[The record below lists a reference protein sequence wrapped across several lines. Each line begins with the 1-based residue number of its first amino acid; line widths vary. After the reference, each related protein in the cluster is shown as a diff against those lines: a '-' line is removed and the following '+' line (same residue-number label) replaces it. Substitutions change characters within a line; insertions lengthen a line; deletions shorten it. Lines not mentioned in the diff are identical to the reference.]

1 MNIAIVFIY
10 LVAAIVLFFILN
22 YFDKAEKENNLIHA
36 IIPIVYE
43 ILIAGLFTNSSLI
56 DINKSLYWII
66 IFELVI
72 RLYYVKNILR
82 RDELVNTSF
91 YLQIYGIAIVGCY
104 LVNQYFISQVSS
116 VFPTAE
122 EMRVGIWLLI
132 ILFLY
137 FVVKK
142 HIHIQ
147 YKEQVST
154 VGKRKQE
161 YIVVQYTRFKN
172 AYHKEIKLKEKGLY
186 AIFYAIMIYENYKR
200 PFLFRKIDH
209 IFYRFT
215 GKEKKQGIMQILSQS
230 EIDDKTSIKLAA
242 KKLEK
247 ANADIPKKSKKIDVQ
262 GILTA
267 YYEEEKI
274 AVQVLEIY
282 EKIIEF
288 NEL

>member
-1 MNIAIVFIY
+1 MNIAIIFIY

-22 YFDKAEKENNLIHA
+22 YFDKAEHENNLIHA

-43 ILIAGLFTNSSLI
+43 IIIAGLLTNSSLSNI
-56 DINKSLYWII
+56 KENLYWII

-72 RLYYVKNILR
+72 RLYYVKSILR
-82 RDELVNTSF
+82 RDDLVNTSF
-91 YLQIYGIAIVGCY
+91 YLQIYGISIVGCY
-104 LVNQYFISQVSS
+104 LVDQYFISQVSS

-172 AYHKEIKLKEKGLY
+172 LYHKEIKLKEKNLY
-186 AIFYAIMIYENYKR
+186 PVFYAMMIYENYKR
-200 PFLFRKIDH
+200 PSMFRKIDRLL
-209 IFYRFT
+209 YRFT

-230 EIDDKTSIKLAA
+230 EIDDKASIKLAA
-242 KKLEK
+242 KKIEK
-247 ANADIPKKSKKIDVQ
+247 AYLDTSKKAKKIDV
-262 GILTA
+262 GGVLNS
-267 YYEEEKI
+267 YYEEEST
-274 AVQVLEIY
+274 VEQVLGIY
-282 EKIIEF
+282 QKIIEF
-288 NEL
+288 DEL